1 MASVLSSVPR
11 GTFRLHAAQLRHA
24 SNTTTALAN
33 TQHAAQLSLFKPPS
47 SIISPWRCITGA
59 QEWQTST
66 YSYNKSTTR
75 TLPTASLAA
84 DKLLRDFSTA
94 IPSRGLASTG
104 SSSTA
109 RSAVAQR
116 RKRWE
121 KTFVSGTTVK
131 DFGDRIVVNAVL
143 FDAAEAEAEER
154 KRKFKEMQES
164 KKAGR
169 GKGGAGGG
177 RRRGP
182 GGAAG
187 ARRPMGRT
195 GGAMGGYGG
204 AAPGLRAG
212 GRYGGGSG
220 GGSYGQGPP
229 GVRSGAPGG
238 GGGRYGGGSGGG
250 SYGQGPPGVRSGAP
264 GGGGGSYGRSV
275 PAARNG
281 APGATT
287 GFETGIKT
295 LRFGPA
301 SQRST

>member
-1 MASVLSSVPR
+1 MVCSLVIARISAKQRQPPQGSRHPQHRIVLPDHTMASVLSSVPR

-169 GKGGAGGG
+169 G
-177 RRRGP
+177 
-182 GGAAG
+182 
-187 ARRPMGRT
+187 T
-195 GGAMGGYGG
+195 GGAVGGYRG

-212 GRYGGGSG
+212 AGYGGGSG

-229 GVRSGAPGG
+229 GVKIA
-238 GGGRYGGGSGGG
+238 
-250 SYGQGPPGVRSGAP
+250 AP

>member
-33 TQHAAQLSLFKPPS
+33 PQHTAQLSLFKPPS

-66 YSYNKSTTR
+66 YSYNNSTTR

-121 KTFVSGTTVK
+121 KTF
-131 DFGDRIVVNAVL
+131 DRGQCCAV
-143 FDAAEAEAEER
+143 DAAEAEAEER

-177 RRRGP
+177 RRRP
-182 GGAAG
+182 VGAAG

-195 GGAMGGYGG
+195 GGAVGGYGG
-204 AAPGLRAG
+204 AAPGVRTGAG
-212 GRYGGGSG
+212 FGGYGGGG
-220 GGSYGQGPP
+220 IYGQGPP
-229 GVRSGAPGG
+229 S
-238 GGGRYGGGSGGG
+238 
-250 SYGQGPPGVRSGAP
+250 VRSGAP
-264 GGGGGSYGRSV
+264 GGGGGSYGRSA
-275 PAARNG
+275 PAVRNG

-295 LRFGPA
+295 LRFGPT
-301 SQRST
+301 SQRSTEQGR

>member
-33 TQHAAQLSLFKPPS
+33 PQHTAQLSLFKPHS

-66 YSYNKSTTR
+66 YSYNNSTTR

-177 RRRGP
+177 RRRP
-182 GGAAG
+182 VGAAG

-195 GGAMGGYGG
+195 GGAVGGYGG
-204 AAPGLRAG
+204 AAPGVRTGAG
-212 GRYGGGSG
+212 FGGYGGGG
-220 GGSYGQGPP
+220 IYGQGPP
-229 GVRSGAPGG
+229 S
-238 GGGRYGGGSGGG
+238 
-250 SYGQGPPGVRSGAP
+250 VRSGAP
-264 GGGGGSYGRSV
+264 GGGGGSYGRSA
-275 PAARNG
+275 PAVRNG

-295 LRFGPA
+295 LRFGPT
-301 SQRST
+301 SQRSTEQGR